1 MAAKLHN
8 NFWIFLF
15 GKVVV
20 RKKGTGFKRQPTH
33 LDRDYTMLILTRKS
47 GESILVG
54 DNIRLVVLE
63 IRGRQ
68 IRLGIEAPPDIVVL
82 REEIAQRLTDENLRA
97 ASFNYQEVQQAVN
110 ALALHIADKLPFRFP
125 RPESP
130 TVTIESQAFGRVT
143 VSANQII
150 TFASG
155 LPGFPDER
163 RFALINDH
171 LEPPF
176 YGLQSVDNP
185 SLAFVV
191 TDPAALV
198 PDYRPRNGARTLQ
211 ELRVSRPED
220 LQALVTLTIPTGRP
234 QEITA
239 NLMSPLLI
247 NPEQGLGKQVVI
259 EKPHYSH
266 QYPIMDVK
274 PGCRPQSGNYNAVS
288 PEPR

>member
-1 MAAKLHN
+1 
-8 NFWIFLF
+8 
-15 GKVVV
+15 
-20 RKKGTGFKRQPTH
+20 
-33 LDRDYTMLILTRKS
+33 MLILTRKI

-97 ASFNYQEVQQAVN
+97 SNFRYPEVKQAIN
-110 ALALHIADKLPFRFP
+110 ALELELAHHVAWRSS

-130 TVTIESQAFGRVT
+130 TVPVESQALGRVT
-143 VSANQII
+143 VPADQII

-155 LPGFPDER
+155 LPGFPEAR
-163 RFALINDH
+163 RFALIKDQ
-171 LEPPF
+171 LKPPF
-176 YGLQSVDNP
+176 YCLQCVENP
-185 SLAFVV
+185 ALAFVV

-198 PDYRPRNGARTLQ
+198 PEYRPRNGINTLK
-211 ELRVSRPED
+211 ELQASSLAD
-220 LQALVTLTIPTGRP
+220 LQALVTLTIPSGQP
-234 QEITA
+234 GEMTA

-247 NPEQGLGKQVVI
+247 NPVQGLGKQVVI

-266 QYPIMDVK
+266 QHPVLSLRPAGLPK
-274 PGCRPQSGNYNAVS
+274 SGGPGEKSANLQ
-288 PEPR
+288 

>member
-1 MAAKLHN
+1 
-8 NFWIFLF
+8 
-15 GKVVV
+15 
-20 RKKGTGFKRQPTH
+20 
-33 LDRDYTMLILTRKS
+33 MLILTRKI

-68 IRLGIEAPPDIVVL
+68 IRLGIEAPSDIVVL

-110 ALALHIADKLPFRFP
+110 SLALEVSHRLTLQPP
-125 RPESP
+125 PPESP
-130 TVTIESQAFGRVT
+130 TVTIESRALGRVT
-143 VSANQII
+143 VAANHII
-150 TFASG
+150 AFASG
-155 LPGFPDER
+155 LPGFPEAR
-163 RFALINDH
+163 RFALINNH

-176 YGLQSVDNP
+176 YCLQCVDNP

-191 TDPAALV
+191 ADPYALV
-198 PDYRPRNGARTLQ
+198 PDYRPKNGVSTLQ
-211 ELRVSRPED
+211 ELHARGPED
-220 LQALVTLTIPTGRP
+220 LQALVTLTIPPGRP
-234 QEITA
+234 REITA

-266 QYPIMDVK
+266 QHPVLSVR
-274 PGCRPQSGNYNAVS
+274 PGCQPQPGAPGGVLS
-288 PEPR
+288 EPR

>member
-1 MAAKLHN
+1 
-8 NFWIFLF
+8 
-15 GKVVV
+15 
-20 RKKGTGFKRQPTH
+20 
-33 LDRDYTMLILTRKS
+33 MLILTRKI

-68 IRLGIEAPPDIVVL
+68 IRLGIEAPADIVVL

-97 ASFNYQEVQQAVN
+97 ASFNYQETQQAVN
-110 ALALHIADKLPFRFP
+110 ALSLEFAHKLALRPP

-130 TVTIESQAFGRVT
+130 TVTIESQALGRVT
-143 VSANQII
+143 VSTDQII

-176 YGLQSVDNP
+176 YCLQSVDNA
-185 SLAFVV
+185 SLTFVV
-191 TDPAALV
+191 TDPTALV
-198 PDYRPRNGARTLQ
+198 PDYRPKNGARTLQ
-211 ELRVSRPED
+211 ELRASGPED
-220 LQALVTLTIPTGRP
+220 LQALVTLTIPPGRP
-234 QEITA
+234 REITA

-247 NPEQGLGKQVVI
+247 NPEQRLGKQVVI
-259 EKPHYSH
+259 ERPHYSH
-266 QYPIMDVK
+266 QYPIFSVR
-274 PGCRPQSGNYNAVS
+274 PGCQPQPGAYGEVA

>member
-1 MAAKLHN
+1 
-8 NFWIFLF
+8 
-15 GKVVV
+15 
-20 RKKGTGFKRQPTH
+20 
-33 LDRDYTMLILTRKS
+33 MLILTRKI

-68 IRLGIEAPPDIVVL
+68 IRLGIEAPADIVVL
-82 REEIAQRLTDENLRA
+82 REEIAQRLADENLRA
-97 ASFNYQEVQQAVN
+97 ATFNYQEVQQAVN
-110 ALALHIADKLPFRFP
+110 ALTLEFARHPAWELSQTN
-125 RPESP
+125 SP
-130 TVTIESQAFGRVT
+130 TVTVESQALGRVT
-143 VSANQII
+143 VSADRII

-176 YGLQSVDNP
+176 YCLQSLDNP
-185 SLAFVV
+185 ALAFVV
-191 TDPAALV
+191 TDPTALV
-198 PDYRPRNGARTLQ
+198 LDYRPKNGASTLQ
-211 ELRVSRPED
+211 ELRASGPED
-220 LQALVTLTIPTGRP
+220 LQALVTLTIPPGRP
-234 QEITA
+234 REITA

-266 QYPIMDVK
+266 QHPVISVK
-274 PGCRPQSGNYNAVS
+274 PDCQPQPGAYGEGS
-288 PEPR
+288 PGPR

>member
-1 MAAKLHN
+1 
-8 NFWIFLF
+8 
-15 GKVVV
+15 
-20 RKKGTGFKRQPTH
+20 
-33 LDRDYTMLILTRKS
+33 MLILTRKI

-68 IRLGIEAPPDIVVL
+68 IRLGIEAPADIVVL

-97 ASFNYQEVQQAVN
+97 ASFNYQEARQAVN
-110 ALALHIADKLPFRFP
+110 ALTLEFTHHSAWRQS
-125 RPESP
+125 RSVSP
-130 TVTIESQAFGRVT
+130 TITIESQALGRVA
-143 VSANQII
+143 VSADHII

-176 YGLQSVDNP
+176 YCLQCVDNA

-191 TDPAALV
+191 TDPSALV
-198 PDYRPRNGARTLQ
+198 PDYRPKNGAGTLQ
-211 ELRVSRPED
+211 ELRANGPED
-220 LQALVTLTIPTGRP
+220 LQALVTLTIPPGRP
-234 QEITA
+234 REITA

-266 QYPIMDVK
+266 QHPILSLR
-274 PGCRPQSGNYNAVS
+274 PGCQPQPGALGEIL
-288 PEPR
+288 PAPG

>member
-1 MAAKLHN
+1 
-8 NFWIFLF
+8 
-15 GKVVV
+15 
-20 RKKGTGFKRQPTH
+20 
-33 LDRDYTMLILTRKS
+33 MLILTRKI

-68 IRLGIEAPPDIVVL
+68 IRLGIEAPADIVVL

-97 ASFNYQEVQQAVN
+97 ASFNYQEAQQAVN
-110 ALALHIADKLPFRFP
+110 ALTLDFAHKLALRSP

-130 TVTIESQAFGRVT
+130 TVTFESQALGQVT
-143 VSANQII
+143 VSTDQII

-163 RFALINDH
+163 RFALINNH

-176 YGLQSVDNP
+176 YCLQSVDNP

-191 TDPAALV
+191 TDPNALV
-198 PDYRPRNGARTLQ
+198 PDYRPKNGARTLQ
-211 ELRVSRPED
+211 ELGASRPED
-220 LQALVTLTIPTGRP
+220 LQALVTLTIPPGRP
-234 QEITA
+234 REITA

-266 QYPIMDVK
+266 QHPIFAVR
-274 PGCRPQSGNYNAVS
+274 PGCQTQTGAFGDAA

>member
-1 MAAKLHN
+1 
-8 NFWIFLF
+8 
-15 GKVVV
+15 
-20 RKKGTGFKRQPTH
+20 
-33 LDRDYTMLILTRKS
+33 MLILTRKI

-68 IRLGIEAPPDIVVL
+68 IRLGIEAPADIVVL

-110 ALALHIADKLPFRFP
+110 ALTLPCAHHP
-125 RPESP
+125 VWRPSRPQSP
-130 TVTIESQAFGRVT
+130 TVTIESQALGRVT
-143 VSANQII
+143 VSADRII
-150 TFASG
+150 TFPSG

-176 YGLQSVDNP
+176 YCLQCVDNP

-191 TDPAALV
+191 TDPNALV
-198 PDYRPRNGARTLQ
+198 LDYRPKNGGSTLQ
-211 ELRVSRPED
+211 ELRASGPED
-220 LQALVTLTIPTGRP
+220 LKTLVTLTIPPGRP
-234 QEITA
+234 REITA
-239 NLMSPLLI
+239 NLMSPFLI

-266 QYPIMDVK
+266 QHPVLAVR
-274 PGCRPQSGNYNAVS
+274 PGCPPQPGEPGEVS
-288 PEPR
+288 PAPR